1 MSVPPNSTRPPP
13 AGSSLIAWTRRPG
26 GLALGCCSV
35 HVVPSHVHVS
45 SNGGPKKFHP
55 PKSTIRWW
63 VESYAIPA
71 SHRAGGEAGGFACF
85 QSVPFH
91 SHVSPNALT
100 PLDPPNRTN
109 WCREGSYAMPDP
121 PRTDGRWGGNGWLHV
136 GIASARGA
144 AAKAGVAGAIRMAS
158 NRIGAV
164 RRMTNPLRG
173 RTCLGPYAFQ
183 DRGGV
188 G

>member
-1 MSVPPNSTRPPP
+1 MHPASVAIPLSDRPR
-13 AGSSLIAWTRRPG
+13 GTVPG
-26 GLALGCCSV
+26 ESFV

-45 SNGGPKKFHP
+45 LNGGLKKFHP

-109 WCREGSYAMPDP
+109 WCREGSYA
-121 PRTDGRWGGNGWLHV
+121 V
-136 GIASARGA
+136 
-144 AAKAGVAGAIRMAS
+144 
-158 NRIGAV
+158 
-164 RRMTNPLRG
+164 
-173 RTCLGPYAFQ
+173 
-183 DRGGV
+183 
-188 G
+188 